1 MERVSPKSHAH
12 GSPLCQEAAGSG
24 VVGPGSDLSEEPDP
38 GRKLG
43 RHVQDLLDRR
53 ADLQGVSK
61 LADLISDATRWA
73 A

>member
-1 MERVSPKSHAH
+1 MLTPESLTETPQAREERRR
-12 GSPLCQEAAGSG
+12 EASM
-24 VVGPGSDLSEEPDP
+24 
-38 GRKLG
+38 RYR

-53 ADLQGVSK
+53 ADLQGVFK

>member
-1 MERVSPKSHAH
+1 MLTPESLTETPTT
-12 GSPLCQEAAGSG
+12 QEQRRREAS
-24 VVGPGSDLSEEPDP
+24 L
-38 GRKLG
+38 RY
-43 RHVQDLLDRR
+43 RQHVLDLLDRR

>member
-1 MERVSPKSHAH
+1 MLTPESLTETPQAREERRR
-12 GSPLCQEAAGSG
+12 EANM
-24 VVGPGSDLSEEPDP
+24 
-38 GRKLG
+38 RYR

>member
-1 MERVSPKSHAH
+1 MLTTESLTETPQAREERRR
-12 GSPLCQEAAGSG
+12 EASM
-24 VVGPGSDLSEEPDP
+24 SY
-38 GRKLG
+38 R
-43 RHVQDLLDRR
+43 RYVQDLLDRR

>member
-1 MERVSPKSHAH
+1 MLAPESMTETPQAPEERRR
-12 GSPLCQEAAGSG
+12 EAS
-24 VVGPGSDLSEEPDP
+24 V
-38 GRKLG
+38 RYR

>member
-1 MERVSPKSHAH
+1 MLMPES
-12 GSPLCQEAAGSG
+12 
-24 VVGPGSDLSEEPDP
+24 LSETAQAREE
-38 GRKLG
+38 RRREASVRYR

-61 LADLISDATRWA
+61 LADLMSDATRWA

>member
-1 MERVSPKSHAH
+1 MLTPEALTEAPQAREERRR
-12 GSPLCQEAAGSG
+12 EAS
-24 VVGPGSDLSEEPDP
+24 L
-38 GRKLG
+38 RYRRL
-43 RHVQDLLDRR
+43 VQDLLGRR

>member
-1 MERVSPKSHAH
+1 MQTPEALTETPQAREERRR
-12 GSPLCQEAAGSG
+12 EAS
-24 VVGPGSDLSEEPDP
+24 L
-38 GRKLG
+38 RYR
-43 RHVQDLLDRR
+43 RHVQDLLGRR

>member
-1 MERVSPKSHAH
+1 MLTPESLTETAEAREERRR
-12 GSPLCQEAAGSG
+12 EAA
-24 VVGPGSDLSEEPDP
+24 V
-38 GRKLG
+38 RY
-43 RHVQDLLDRR
+43 RQRVQDLLDRR

>member
-1 MERVSPKSHAH
+1 MSITEDDLTAGERRAGYGWRVA
-12 GSPLCQEAAGSG
+12 GWFVRRREASM
-24 VVGPGSDLSEEPDP
+24 
-38 GRKLG
+38 RYR

>member
-1 MERVSPKSHAH
+1 MLTPESLTENAEAREQRRREALERYR
-12 GSPLCQEAAGSG
+12 Q
-24 VVGPGSDLSEEPDP
+24 
-38 GRKLG
+38 R
-43 RHVQDLLDRR
+43 VQDLLDRR